1 MKKILLLAFLAA
13 QIISCEVGV
22 IEAYPEATKLKIQNR
37 SAIDL
42 SNVKW
47 NGYNF
52 EDINAGDFSE
62 ELFVSEGQ
70 GFVSFEVAGKKYETC
85 GAALAKVEKYRHN
98 EFTLGASTPLK
109 SSDKRCMEITLGQ
122 IGNESNED

>member
-1 MKKILLLAFLAA
+1 MKKILLLAFITT
-13 QIISCEVGV
+13 QIISCKVGV

-37 SAIDL
+37 SAINL

-47 NGYNF
+47 NEYNF
-52 EDINAGDFSE
+52 GNINANAFSE

-85 GAALAKVEKYRHN
+85 GSAIAKVEKYRHN
-98 EFTLGASTPLK
+98 DFTLGSSTPLK

-122 IGNESNED
+122 IGKESNED